1 MKMENLKRAN
11 EIQRRMKELERV
23 SEWMEDQGRCAYII
37 AQGCTINEA
46 IKLSDDG
53 RDLLYGLCVGE
64 YARLEKEFEE
74 L

>member
-1 MKMENLKRAN
+1 MKILDLKRAN
-11 EIQRRMKELERV
+11 EIQRRMQELERV

-37 AQGCTINEA
+37 AKGCTIDEA

-64 YARLEKEFEE
+64 YARLEKEFKE